1 MLWQNADHLA
11 DRDCE
16 IRKTKQGEKR
26 AYIPKHWKGKSQITW
41 RRSADWPHVLTPG
54 KIYYTMA
61 RVNFYLWLLFTFF
74 GGHFSC
80 SNKPLLVK
88 YHVTFC
94 QGQMTQNVQVFSW
107 CKSRDDAVL
116 IHSLAVRPSAHL
128 CTNPHTF
135 RQLLRDPWAFCKLLS
150 SHQRNQ
156 LEGTV
161 LFPVDGPNGSTTRV
175 KDTGYLKEMIP
186 LKRCTEIVIQL
197 KKLGWH
203 CFTTN
208 MSNEDLPNGFLY
220 KRLDIGLS
228 WWKMTYGGF

>member
-94 QGQMTQNVQVFSW
+94 QGPNDSKCSSVFLMQEPWWCRSHPFSHSPSFCTPLHEPTHLPPAATRPLSILQVVVVTPAKPTGGDCVVSSRRSKRFSHP
-107 CKSRDDAVL
+107 R
-116 IHSLAVRPSAHL
+116 
-128 CTNPHTF
+128 
-135 RQLLRDPWAFCKLLS
+135 
-150 SHQRNQ
+150 
-156 LEGTV
+156 
-161 LFPVDGPNGSTTRV
+161 

-208 MSNEDLPNGFLY
+208 MSNEDLPNGFHY

-228 WWKMTYGGF
+228 WWKMT